1 MSTTSVTDT
10 QRGDECTHP
19 RHPLGTRAKV
29 LLTSVFGPYAQDDE
43 FGSRTINPMELYHNQ
58 VTRVQGP
65 FSLRM
70 FHGSWGLEF
79 ILANI
84 EAPCTMLDFPTRE
97 RFIDEISRNYYDIIG
112 ISSIMVN
119 LLKVREMCRLIR
131 KYQPKATIVI
141 GGHIANVA
149 DLDSEIDAD
158 HIVRGE
164 GVQWFCRFLGQE
176 VPTLYRH
183 PLIVSGFGARSLGI
197 KGQEKTG
204 EVAATLIP
212 SVGCP
217 MGCDFCS
224 TSAMFGGKGKCFHF
238 YESGEQ
244 LFDIMCQLEEALQ
257 VQSFFVMDE
266 NFLLNRKRALRLLE
280 LMEQND
286 KAWTL
291 YVFSSAHAL
300 RLYTIDQLVRLGISW
315 VWMGLEG
322 KDSEYSK
329 LHGIDTF
336 ELVSELQSHGIH
348 VLGSTII
355 GLDSHT
361 PENIADVIEWA
372 VRHNTDFHQFM
383 LHTAI
388 YGTPLHAKMSEMGL
402 LKDRKHLPIADM
414 HGQDR
419 FNHWHPHIHDG
430 VEADLLLQ
438 AFQSDFEVNGPS
450 LVRITRTSLAGWKR
464 YRRHPDLRVRRRHA
478 QEAKQLPTQFAAIVW
493 ACKKYYRRRKFVM
506 HHKMSEVLLDLRRNF
521 GFKSW
526 FFSTVGGR
534 YVYWMMKREQRRLA
548 RGWTYEPP
556 MFLKRNF
563 GPLRKRCRWVTPRVL
578 TA

>member
-1 MSTTSVTDT
+1 
-10 QRGDECTHP
+10 
-19 RHPLGTRAKV
+19 
-29 LLTSVFGPYAQDDE
+29 
-43 FGSRTINPMELYHNQ
+43 
-58 VTRVQGP
+58 
-65 FSLRM
+65 M
-70 FHGSWGLEF
+70 FHSSWGLEF

-84 EAPCTMLDFPTRE
+84 EAPCTLLDFPTRD
-97 RFIDEISRNYYDIIG
+97 RFIDEIRRNHYDIIG

-131 KYQPKATIVI
+131 KYQPEATIVI
-141 GGHIANVA
+141 GGHIANVT

-164 GVQWFCRFLGQE
+164 GVQWFCRFLSQE

-197 KGQEKTG
+197 SGNEKTG

-217 MGCDFCS
+217 KGCDFCS

-238 YESGEQ
+238 YKSGEQ
-244 LFDIMCQLEEALQ
+244 LFDIMCQLEEALH

-291 YVFSSAHAL
+291 YVFSSADAL

-322 KDSEYSK
+322 KDSEFSK
-329 LHGIDTF
+329 LDGIDTF
-336 ELVSELQSHGIH
+336 ELVRELQSHGIH

-372 VRHNTDFHQFM
+372 VRHDADFHQFM
-383 LHTAI
+383 LRTAI
-388 YGTPLHAKMSEMGL
+388 YGTQLHAKMSEMGL
-402 LKDRKHLPIADM
+402 LKDRKHLPIADQ

-430 VEADLLLQ
+430 AETEFLLQ

-464 YRRHPDLRVRRRHA
+464 YRRHPDLRVRRRYA
-478 QEAKQLPTQFAAIVW
+478 QEAKQLPTQFAAVTW
-493 ACKKYYRRRKFVM
+493 ACKRYYKRRRDVM
-506 HHKMSEVLLDLRRNF
+506 HQKMSEVLRDLRSNF
-521 GFKSW
+521 GIKSW

-534 YVYWMMKREQRRLA
+534 YVYWKMKQEQRRLA
-548 RGWTYEPP
+548 QGWTYEPP

-563 GPLRKRCRWVTPRVL
+563 GPLRKRVRSVIPRVL